1 MFLAVWHTR
10 GNKMKLATSGKAIL
24 TKGDKVYEFIFDN
37 SKIALYKYT
46 PVMPA
51 NDVDKINDFLKN
63 WDYRTSGLFVD
74 KYSPVAFGLI
84 VESLFGNEYAIEFE
98 WKDGAD
104 PYKAWKDEQK
114 NMPLN
119 TVY

>member
-1 MFLAVWHTR
+1 
-10 GNKMKLATSGKAIL
+10 MKLATSGKAIL

-63 WDYRTSGLFVD
+63 WDYRTSGLFID

-84 VESLFGNEYAIEFE
+84 VESLFSDEYTIEFK
-98 WKDGAD
+98 WKDGED